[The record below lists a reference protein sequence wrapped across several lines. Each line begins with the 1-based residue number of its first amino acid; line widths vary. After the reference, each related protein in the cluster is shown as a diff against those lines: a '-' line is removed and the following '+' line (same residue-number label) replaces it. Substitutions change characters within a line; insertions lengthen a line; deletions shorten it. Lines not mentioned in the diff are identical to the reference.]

1 MADLRVLLAVAVFA
15 LAAGASCS
23 FSFEFEEAT
32 IDSIQAGFKNG
43 SLTSTALVH
52 YYLDKITRLNPLLHA
67 VIEVNPDALRQAARA
82 DAERSTGHRR
92 GALHGVP
99 VLIKDLIATRDRL
112 NTTAGSLALL
122 GSVVRHDAGVVSR
135 LRHAGA
141 VVLGKANLPEWANFR
156 SARSTGGLHGW
167 SARGGQSR
175 DPYVLSANLCGSS
188 TGSSIAAAA
197 NMAAATLGTETMDSI
212 LCPASLNS
220 VVGIKPTV
228 GLTSRSGVIPF
239 SSRQDTIGPICRT
252 VADAVHVL
260 EAIVGYDAL
269 DAAATKSA
277 SKYIPKGGYKQ
288 FLRIDGLSG
297 KRIAQI
303 DYASIYDFD
312 QSRSTILHFMVIF
325 PVTIWQHGATV
336 IENLKI
342 ENLNGILNITRGGLL
357 TALTAEF
364 KFNLNNYLS
373 NLSYSP
379 VRSLSEIIAFNNAH
393 PTEEKLKEFGQQVL
407 LLSENTTGIGPEEKA
422 IIRQLEEL
430 SENGIVKLMT
440 EHHLD
445 AILTP
450 DSDATPL
457 IAYIGLPGIVVP
469 AGYDEQGV
477 PFSISYSGLKGYE
490 PRLIEMAYAFEQ
502 ATKVRKPP
510 TFKT

>member
-1 MADLRVLLAVAVFA
+1 MADSCTRSPAPARGHRGRLLLRAESGACARPPRPPAPARRSPTPARGRRGRLRLREVEELADKQRRRGAITVASWRGSAKSISAYTINAGGMANALRVLLALAVIA
-15 LAAGASCS
+15 LAAGGSCS

-52 YYLDKITRLNPLLHA
+52 YYLHQISRLNPLLHA

-82 DAERSTGHRR
+82 DAERSTGHRS

-99 VLIKDLIATRDRL
+99 VLIKDLIATRDKL

-122 GSVVRHDAGVVSR
+122 GSVVRRDAGVVSR
-135 LRHAGA
+135 LRRAGA

-167 SARGGQSR
+167 RTITGPLRALGESVRVEHGFVDSGGGEHGGG
-175 DPYVLSANLCGSS
+175 DVGDGNHGFH
-188 TGSSIAAAA
+188 
-197 NMAAATLGTETMDSI
+197 TLPGVAELGGGDQAHSGTD
-212 LCPASLNS
+212 
-220 VVGIKPTV
+220 KP
-228 GLTSRSGVIPF
+228 
-239 SSRQDTIGPICRT
+239 
-252 VADAVHVL
+252 
-260 EAIVGYDAL
+260 
-269 DAAATKSA
+269 
-277 SKYIPKGGYKQ
+277 
-288 FLRIDGLSG
+288 
-297 KRIAQI
+297 
-303 DYASIYDFD
+303 
-312 QSRSTILHFMVIF
+312 
-325 PVTIWQHGATV
+325 
-336 IENLKI
+336 
-342 ENLNGILNITRGGLL
+342 
-357 TALTAEF
+357 
-364 KFNLNNYLS
+364 
-373 NLSYSP
+373 
-379 VRSLSEIIAFNNAH
+379 
-393 PTEEKLKEFGQQVL
+393 EKLKEFGQQVL
-407 LLSENTTGIGPEEKA
+407 LLSQNTTGIGPEEKA

-440 EHHLD
+440 EHRLD